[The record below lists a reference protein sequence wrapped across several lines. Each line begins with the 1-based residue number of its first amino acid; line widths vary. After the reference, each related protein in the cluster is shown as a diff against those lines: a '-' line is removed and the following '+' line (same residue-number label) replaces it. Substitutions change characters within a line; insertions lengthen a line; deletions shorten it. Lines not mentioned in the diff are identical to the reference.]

1 MADQYLNRSVDLVNT
16 NETNIYV
23 VPTAS
28 ISSPPQPPTTA
39 IIKSLIVCNDSGGAV
54 TIDFKISDKSL
65 GPADIMLY
73 KTKSIAANTTT
84 ELLTQP
90 LVLEDS
96 DILKA
101 QAASGNALHV
111 ICSVMEIT

>member
-1 MADQYLNRSVDLVNT
+1 MADQYINRSVDLTTTGVT
-16 NETNIYV
+16 PIYT

-28 ISSPPQPPTTA
+28 IGTPPIPPTTGLL
-39 IIKSLIVCNDSGGAV
+39 KTLIVCNDSGGAV

-73 KTKSIAANTTT
+73 KTKSIAANTTV

-90 LVLEDS
+90 LVLEEG
-96 DILKA
+96 DILSA

-111 ICSVMEIT
+111 ITAIMEIS